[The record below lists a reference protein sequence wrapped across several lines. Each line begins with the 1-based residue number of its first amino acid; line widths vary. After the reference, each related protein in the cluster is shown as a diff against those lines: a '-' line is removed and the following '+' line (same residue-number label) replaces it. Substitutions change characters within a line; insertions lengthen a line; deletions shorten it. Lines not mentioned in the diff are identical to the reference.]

1 MNPTVEGEHDKQ
13 KDGFPAL
20 TTNAF
25 RRLRP
30 LIAVLALTASTLT
43 SFLSVP
49 RVAAHGGAHRQ
60 PAASP
65 TIPLPRAVTPV
76 PGWLHTDGTR
86 IVDAQGRSVKLI
98 AINWYGAESTDFVP
112 GGLDRRPYM
121 DILLTIK
128 ALGFSAVRLPFS
140 NELVERN
147 PRVAAHLDANPA
159 LRGRHALD
167 ILDAIIAGARKAGL
181 MVILDNHRSEAGWSA
196 YGNGLWYTPRYPET
210 AWLRDWVM
218 LAGRYANNP
227 AVIGVDLRNEP
238 HSNGPGLEFLS
249 LGYLR
254 QGATWG
260 PYHGLDNP
268 ASDWRLAAQRA
279 GDAVLRANPHLLIF
293 VEGTE
298 IYPNPNGTPDIYWWG
313 GNLRG
318 AINYPVRL
326 SLPHRLVY
334 SAHEYGPSMHGQRWF
349 TPHMSEQDWQQ
360 QFERHWGFL
369 LARHG
374 PDAAP
379 IWIGEFGTSAGTLR
393 SISDTR
399 PASQGQ
405 WFHALVH
412 YLQRTGTGW
421 AYWAINGT
429 TSTGSSGRRFG
440 LPDSFGLLTPDWR
453 RLSFPPL
460 MQALR
465 SIQS

>member
-1 MNPTVEGEHDKQ
+1 
-13 KDGFPAL
+13 L
-20 TTNAF
+20 TTSRF
-25 RRLRP
+25 RPTRP
-30 LIAVLALTASTLT
+30 LIAILALTAATLIPI
-43 SFLSVP
+43 LGIP
-49 RVAAHGGAHRQ
+49 HVAARSLSHRQ
-60 PAASP
+60 PAATPS
-65 TIPLPRAVTPV
+65 IPLPRTVTPV

-86 IVDAQGRSVKLI
+86 IVDAQGRAVKI
-98 AINWYGAESTDFVP
+98 MAINWYGAETSDFVP

-128 ALGFSAVRLPFS
+128 ALGFNTIRLPFS
-140 NELVERN
+140 NEMVERN
-147 PRVAAHLDANPA
+147 PRVVAHLGANPK
-159 LRGRHALD
+159 LRGRRALD
-167 ILDAIIAGARKAGL
+167 ILDAIIAGARKSGL

-196 YGNGLWYTPRYPET
+196 LGNGLWYTPRYPES
-210 AWLRDWVM
+210 AWLHDWTV
-218 LAGRYANNP
+218 LARRYARNP
-227 AVIGVDLRNEP
+227 AMIGVDLRNEP
-238 HSNGPGLEFLS
+238 HSNGPGLEILS

-260 PYHGLDNP
+260 PYYGRDNP
-268 ASDWRLAAQRA
+268 ASDWQQAAQRG

-318 AINYPVRL
+318 AMDYPVRL
-326 SLPHRLVY
+326 ALPHHLVY
-334 SAHEYGPSMHGQRWF
+334 SAHEYGPGMHDQRWF
-349 TPHMSEQDWQQ
+349 TPHMTERTWQQ

-369 LARHG
+369 LARQG

-379 IWIGEFGTSAGTLR
+379 VWIGEFGTSASTLR
-393 SISDTR
+393 SINDTR

-405 WFHALVH
+405 WFRALVH
-412 YLQRTGTGW
+412 YLHRTNTGW

-429 TSTGSSGRRFG
+429 TSTGPSGRRAG

-453 RLSFPPL
+453 HLSFPPL

-465 SIQS
+465 SIES